1 MKLEKIAVEN
11 FRQFRG
17 RQEIFFSTI
26 NERNVTLVHAEN
38 GFGKTALLN
47 ALLWG
52 FYGHEGLTEDLPK
65 KESLIHEGVAAR
77 SRNPASTSAK
87 VTIWF
92 SHDNEKYRLEREL
105 TLEQQELDAKKSDL
119 TLEQSLDGMVNPIQP
134 AQVAQKKIYTIIPS
148 GISEFLFFNG
158 EGIEHLAREE
168 NSGKITEAIRQMLGL
183 KLIEIAI
190 EDLRHQSVL
199 GKLRAELKERTSLEK
214 AAKIDEQTLVDEDM
228 AELNKRKETNQKNI
242 LATDAELGMV
252 NDKLELNREAHH
264 LQIRRT
270 DLEKRQTALNERLGL
285 VTKRLGQIVAE
296 DSYALF
302 ADDLVKRGREIVN
315 KLRSEGKIP
324 ARVLNTF
331 LKELL
336 DSHTCICKR
345 RLADGSPER
354 KAVEE
359 LMHYAGD
366 QQFNTAVGAL
376 DNALGRIEEGAEHT
390 RKSLQETNAER
401 LKILDDLKLIR
412 EELADIHQK
421 IGGKADE
428 EVHKLEET
436 REKLQLKQLELVA
449 EKTKIELK
457 LEELGKR
464 REELRKEIQD
474 ITDNE
479 ADAQKAQRR
488 LDAVEESARLMQRLL
503 EIETGELWPLLKQE
517 IDTHFR
523 KIIGIDYWAELSAD
537 FKLKIMK
544 RIVVSDIDDEVEK
557 SEEREVALSQGQRQ
571 VTSLVF
577 IASLLALAR
586 RRSEIP
592 TIVKGLSG
600 SEYPLVMD
608 SPFGQ
613 LAQFRPGVA
622 RWIPELAPQVI
633 ILVSSTQFDGAVAT
647 ELKKSKRI
655 GKRYYL
661 TYHGP
666 NIHEDAK
673 REITIGKDTVTVYF
687 EEKHEEFTEIK
698 ELEN

>member
-1 MKLEKIAVEN
+1 MILEKLTLEN

-17 RQEIFFSTI
+17 KQEIFFSNI
-26 NERNVTLVHAEN
+26 KERNVTLVHAEN

-52 FYGHEGLTEDLPK
+52 FYGHDGLTEDLPK
-65 KESLIHEGVAAR
+65 KESIIHEGIAAR
-77 SRNPASTSAK
+77 PGNPASIAAR
-87 VTIWF
+87 VTISF

-105 TLEQQELDAKKSDL
+105 TLEQQKLDSKKTDL
-119 TLEQSLDGMVNPIQP
+119 TLELSLDGMVQP
-134 AQVAQKKIYTIIPS
+134 VPYPQKKILTLMPA

-168 NSGKITEAIRQMLGL
+168 NAAKITDAIRQMLGL
-183 KLIEIAI
+183 KLLETGI
-190 EDLRHQSVL
+190 EDLRHASVI
-199 GKLRAELKERTSLEK
+199 GKLRAELRERTSLEK
-214 AAKIDEQTLVDEDM
+214 VAKIDEQTAVGE
-228 AELNKRKETNQKNI
+228 EITEWNKRKETNQKNI
-242 LATDAELGMV
+242 VATDLELETISI
-252 NDKLELNREAHH
+252 KLELNKEAHH
-264 LQIRRT
+264 LQTRRS
-270 DLEKRQTALNERLGL
+270 DLEKKQAALLQDLAG

-302 ADDLVKRGREIVN
+302 AGDLVQRGRKIVDQ
-315 KLRSEGKIP
+315 LRSEGKIP

-336 DSHTCICKR
+336 DSHRCICKR
-345 RLADGSPER
+345 HLDDGSAER
-354 KAVEE
+354 KLVEE
-359 LMHYAGD
+359 LMTYAGD
-366 QQFNTAVGAL
+366 QQFNNAVGAL

-390 RKSLQETNAER
+390 RKTLQEVNASR

-428 EVHKLEET
+428 EVNKLEDT
-436 REKLQLKQLELVA
+436 REKLKLKQRELLA
-449 EKTKIELK
+449 EKGKIDSELEK
-457 LEELGKR
+457 AQKR
-464 REELRKEIQD
+464 FEDLRKEIQD

-488 LDAVEESARLMQRLL
+488 LNAVEEATTLLQRLL
-503 EIETGELWPLLKQE
+503 DIETTELRPVLNKE
-517 IDTHFR
+517 IDEHFR
-523 KIIGIDYWAELSAD
+523 KIIGVDYWAKLSDD
-537 FKLKIMK
+537 FKLTIMK
-544 RIVVSDIDDEVEK
+544 RVLVSELDDEVEK
-557 SEEREVALSQGQRQ
+557 TEEREVALSQGQRQ

-577 IASLLALAR
+577 IASLVALAR

-592 TIVKGLSG
+592 TILKGVTG
-600 SEYPLVMD
+600 SEYPVVMD

-613 LAQFRPGVA
+613 LSQFRPGVA
-622 RWIPELAPQVI
+622 RWIPELANQVI
-633 ILVSSTQFDGAVAT
+633 IFVSSTQFEGAVEK

-661 TYHGP
+661 AYHGP
-666 NIHEDAK
+666 NIHADAQ
-673 REITIGKDTVTVYF
+673 RELLIGRNNVTVYF
-687 EEKHEEFTEIK
+687 EDKKEEFTEIQ

>member
-1 MKLEKIAVEN
+1 MILEKLVLEN

-26 NERNVTLVHAEN
+26 KERNVTLVHAEN

-52 FYGHEGLTEDLPK
+52 FYGHDGLTEDLPK
-65 KESLIHEGVAAR
+65 KESIIHEGVAAR
-77 SRNPASTSAK
+77 SKNPASTSAK
-87 VTIWF
+87 VTISF

-105 TLEQQELDAKKSDL
+105 TLEQQKLDSTRADV
-119 TLEQSLDGMVNPIQP
+119 TLELSLDGMVQP
-134 AQVAQKKIYTIIPS
+134 VQFPQKKIFSLMPA

-168 NSGKITEAIRQMLGL
+168 NSAKITEAIRQMLGL
-183 KLIEIAI
+183 KLLETAI

-199 GKLRAELKERTSLEK
+199 GKLRAELRDRTSEEK
-214 AAKIDEQTLVDEDM
+214 AAKIDEQTEVDNEII
-228 AELNKRKETNQKNI
+228 EWNKRKDTNQKNVA
-242 LATDAELGMV
+242 ATDAELAMI
-252 NDKLELNREAHH
+252 NTKLEVNREAHH
-264 LQIRRT
+264 LQTRRA
-270 DLEKRQTALNERLGL
+270 DLEKQQSAHNEHLAA
-285 VTKRLGQIVAE
+285 VTKRLGQIIAE

-302 ADDLVKRGREIVN
+302 AGDLVQRGRKIVDQ
-315 KLRSEGKIP
+315 LRSEGKIP

-336 DSHTCICKR
+336 DTHRCICKR
-345 RLADGSPER
+345 HLDDDSAER

-359 LMHYAGD
+359 LMTYAGD
-366 QQFNTAVGAL
+366 QQFNNAVGAL

-390 RKSLQETNAER
+390 RKTLQETNAAR
-401 LKILDDLKLIR
+401 LKVLDDLKLIR

-428 EVHKLEET
+428 TVHNLEET
-436 REKLQLKQLELVA
+436 REKLQLKQRELLAEQGKIDSELE
-449 EKTKIELK
+449 KSQ
-457 LEELGKR
+457 KR

-488 LDAVEESARLMQRLL
+488 LTAVEDSARLMERLL
-503 EIETGELWPLLKQE
+503 EIETNELRPVLNKE
-517 IDTHFR
+517 IDEHFR
-523 KIIGIDYWAELSAD
+523 NIIGVGYWAELSED

-544 RIVVSDIDDEVEK
+544 RLNVGDSDDAASPSIEM
-557 SEEREVALSQGQRQ
+557 EVALSQGQRQ
-571 VTSLVF
+571 ITSLVF
-577 IASLLALAR
+577 IASLVALAR

-592 TIVKGLSG
+592 TIVKGLTG
-600 SEYPLVMD
+600 SEYPIVMD

-622 RWIPELAPQVI
+622 RWIPELGSQVI
-633 ILVSSTQFDGAVAT
+633 IFVSSTQFDGAVAT

-661 TYHGP
+661 AYHGP

-673 REITIGKDTVTVYF
+673 RELQIGKDSVTIYF
-687 EEKHEEFTEIK
+687 EEKEEFTEIQ
-698 ELEN
+698 ELES

>member
-1 MKLEKIAVEN
+1 MILEKLALEN

-17 RQEIFFSTI
+17 RQEIFFSSI
-26 NERNVTLVHAEN
+26 KERNVTLVHAEN

-52 FYGHEGLTEDLPK
+52 FYGHDGLTEDLPK
-65 KESLIHEGVAAR
+65 KESIIHEGVAAR
-77 SRNPASTSAK
+77 SKNPASTSAK

-105 TLEQQELDAKKSDL
+105 TLEQQRLDSKKSDV
-119 TLEQSLDGMVNPIQP
+119 TLEQSLDGMVQP
-134 AQVAQKKIYTIIPS
+134 VQYEQKKIYTLMPA

-168 NSGKITEAIRQMLGL
+168 NSAKITEAIRQMLGL
-183 KLIEIAI
+183 KLLETAI

-199 GKLRAELKERTSLEK
+199 GRLRAELKERASDEK
-214 AAKIDEQTLVDEDM
+214 KAKIDEQTRVDDEIT
-228 AELNKRKETNQKNI
+228 EWNKRKEINQKNI
-242 LATDAELGMV
+242 VGNDGDLGMI
-252 NDKLELNREAHH
+252 NAKLELNREAHH
-264 LQIRRT
+264 LQTRRT
-270 DLEKRQTALNERLGL
+270 DLEKQQSAHNEHLAG

-302 ADDLVKRGREIVN
+302 AGDLVKRGREIVD

-336 DSHTCICKR
+336 DGHRCICKR
-345 RLADGSPER
+345 HLDDDSAER

-359 LMHYAGD
+359 LMTYAGD
-366 QQFNTAVGAL
+366 QQFNNAVGAL

-390 RKSLQETNAER
+390 RKTLQETNATR
-401 LKILDDLKLIR
+401 LKILSDLRVIR

-428 EVHKLEET
+428 AVSKLEET
-436 REKLQLKQLELVA
+436 REKLQLKQLDLVA

-457 LEELGKR
+457 LEELVKR

-488 LDAVEESARLMQRLL
+488 LNAVEESASLMDHLL
-503 EIETGELWPLLKQE
+503 EIETAELRPVLNKE
-517 IDTHFR
+517 IDEHFR
-523 KIIGIDYWAELSAD
+523 KIIGVGYWAELSED

-544 RIVVSDIDDEVEK
+544 RLSVSDADDDAAASVDM
-557 SEEREVALSQGQRQ
+557 EVALSQGQRQ

-577 IASLLALAR
+577 IASLVALAR

-592 TIVKGLSG
+592 TIVKGLTG
-600 SEYPLVMD
+600 SEYPMVMD

-633 ILVSSTQFDGAVAT
+633 ILVSSTQFEGAVAT

-661 TYHGP
+661 AYHGP
-666 NIHEDAK
+666 NIHAEAK
-673 REITIGKDTVTVYF
+673 RELQIGKGPVTVYF
-687 EEKHEEFTEIK
+687 EEKEEFTEIQ
-698 ELEN
+698 ELES

>member
-1 MKLEKIAVEN
+1 MILEKLVLEN

-17 RQEIFFSTI
+17 RQEILFSTI
-26 NERNVTLVHAEN
+26 KDRNVTLVHAEN
-38 GFGKTALLN
+38 GFGKTAMLN

-65 KESLIHEGVAAR
+65 KENIIHEGTAAR
-77 SRNPASTSAK
+77 SRHATSTSAK

-92 SHDNEKYRLEREL
+92 SHDHERYRLEREL
-105 TLEQQELDAKKSDL
+105 TLEQQKLDAKKTDL
-119 TLEQSLDGMVNPIQP
+119 TLELSMDGMVQP
-134 AQVAQKKIYTIIPS
+134 VQFAQKKILTLMPT

-168 NSGKITEAIRQMLGL
+168 NSAKITEAIRQMLGL
-183 KLIEIAI
+183 KLLETAI
-190 EDLRHQSVL
+190 EDLRCHSVL
-199 GKLRAELKERTSLEK
+199 GKLRTELKERASLEK
-214 AAKIDEQTLVDEDM
+214 AAKIDEQSLVDEDI
-228 AELNKRKETNQKNI
+228 ADLNKRKETNQKNI
-242 LATDAELGMV
+242 VATDAELGMV
-252 NDKLELNREAHH
+252 NAKLELNREAHH
-264 LQIRRT
+264 LQTRRE
-270 DLEKRQTALNERLGL
+270 DLEKQQTALNDRLGL
-285 VTKRLGQIVAE
+285 VTKRLGQIIAE

-336 DSHTCICKR
+336 DSKTCICKR
-345 RLADGSPER
+345 HLVDGSSER
-354 KAVEE
+354 KAVED
-359 LMHYAGD
+359 LMTYAGD
-366 QQFNTAVGAL
+366 QQFNNAVGAL

-390 RKSLQETNAER
+390 RKTLQETNAER
-401 LKILDDLKLIR
+401 IKIIDDLKVVR

-436 REKLQLKQLELVA
+436 REALLLKQRELVA
-449 EKTKIELK
+449 EKARIELK
-457 LEELGKR
+457 LEEKTKR
-464 REELRKEIQD
+464 RDELTKEIQD
-474 ITDNE
+474 ITDSE

-488 LDAVEESARLMQRLL
+488 LTAVEDSARLLERIL
-503 EIETGELWPLLKQE
+503 EIETAELRPVLNKEIGE
-517 IDTHFR
+517 HFR
-523 KIIGIDYWAELSAD
+523 KIIGVGYWAELSDD

-544 RIVVSDIDDEVEK
+544 RLEVSEDESDASK
-557 SEEREVALSQGQRQ
+557 SFDLEVALSQGQRQ

-577 IASLLALAR
+577 IASMVALAR

-592 TIVKGLSG
+592 TIVKGLTG
-600 SEYPLVMD
+600 SEYPMVMD

-613 LAQFRPGVA
+613 LSQFRPGVA

-633 ILVSSTQFDGAVAT
+633 IFVSSAQFEGSVAN
-647 ELKKSKRI
+647 ELKRSRRI
-655 GKRYYL
+655 GKRYFL

-666 NIHEDAK
+666 HIHAEAK
-673 REITIGKDTVTVYF
+673 RELQIGKDPVTVYF
-687 EEKHEEFTEIK
+687 ENKEEFTEIQ
-698 ELEN
+698 ELES

>member
-1 MKLEKIAVEN
+1 MILKKLVLEN

-17 RQEIFFSTI
+17 RQEIHFSTVSG
-26 NERNVTLVHAEN
+26 RNVTLVHAEN

-52 FYGHEGLTEDLPK
+52 FYGHAGLTEDLPK
-65 KESLIHEGVAAR
+65 KESIIHEGVAAR

-87 VTIWF
+87 VSIWF
-92 SHDNEKYRLEREL
+92 DHDHEQYHLEREL
-105 TLEQQELDAKKSDL
+105 TLEQQQLDSRKTDLSLEL
-119 TLEQSLDGMVNPIQP
+119 SLDGMVQAIGYP
-134 AQVAQKKIYTIIPS
+134 QKKIDTLMPA

-168 NSGKITEAIRQMLGL
+168 NAPKVTEAIRQMLGL
-183 KLIEIAI
+183 KLLEIAI

-199 GKLRAELKERTSLEK
+199 GKLRAELRDRTSQEK
-214 AAKIDEQTLVDEDM
+214 AAKIDEQTLVDEEIT
-228 AELNKRKETNQKNI
+228 ELNKRKDTNQKNI
-242 LATDAELGMV
+242 VATDNELAMV
-252 NDKLELNREAHH
+252 NTKLELNREAHL
-264 LQIRRT
+264 LQTRRT
-270 DLEKRQTALNERLGL
+270 DLEKQQAGLNERLSL

-302 ADDLVKRGREIVN
+302 AGDLVKRGRDIVS
-315 KLRSEGKIP
+315 KLRNEGKIP

-345 RLADGSPER
+345 QLDNGSPER

-359 LMHYAGD
+359 LMTYAGD
-366 QQFNTAVGAL
+366 QQFNNAVGAL

-390 RKSLQETNAER
+390 RKTLQDTNGER
-401 LKILDDLKLIR
+401 LKILDDLKVVR

-428 EVHKLEET
+428 EVHKLEDT
-436 REKLQLKQLELVA
+436 REKLLLKQRELLGEQARIEVDLERH
-449 EKTKIELK
+449 
-457 LEELGKR
+457 GKR
-464 REELRKEIQD
+464 REQLRKEIQD
-474 ITDNE
+474 ITDSE

-488 LDAVEESARLMQRLL
+488 LNSVEESARLLERLL
-503 EIETGELWPLLKQE
+503 EIETAELRPVLNTE
-517 IDTHFR
+517 IDEHFR
-523 KIIGIDYWAELSAD
+523 KIIGVGYWAELSED
-537 FKLKIMK
+537 FKLRIMK
-544 RIVVSDIDDEVEK
+544 RVSSGEADEHSAGRET
-557 SEEREVALSQGQRQ
+557 EVALSQGQRQ

-577 IASLLALAR
+577 IASLVALAR

-592 TIVKGLSG
+592 TIVKGLTG
-600 SEYPLVMD
+600 SEYPMVMD

-613 LAQFRPGVA
+613 LSQFRPGVA

-633 ILVSSTQFDGAVAT
+633 ILVSNTQYEGAVDN
-647 ELKKSKRI
+647 ELRRSRRI
-655 GKRYYL
+655 GKRYIL
-661 TYHGP
+661 AYHGP
-666 NIHEDAK
+666 NIHPDAK
-673 REITIGKDTVTVYF
+673 RELKIGKDPVTVYF
-687 EEKHEEFTEIK
+687 EENEEFTEVQ

>member
-1 MKLEKIAVEN
+1 MILEKITIEN

-17 RQEIFFSTI
+17 KQEIFFSTVPS
-26 NERNVTLVHAEN
+26 RNVTLVHAEN

-52 FYGHEGLTEDLPK
+52 FYGHEGLSEDLPR
-65 KESLIHEGVAAR
+65 KESIIHEGTAAR
-77 SRNPASTSAK
+77 SKNPTVTSAK

-92 SHDNEKYRLEREL
+92 THDTEKYRLEREL
-105 TLEQQELDAKKSDL
+105 TLEQQKLDAKRTDL
-119 TLEQSLDGMVNPIQP
+119 VLEVNKDGMPIKERHPQP
-134 AQVAQKKIYTIIPS
+134 RIQALMPFA
-148 GISEFLFFNG
+148 ISEFLFFNG

-168 NSGKITEAIRQMLGL
+168 NSEKITDAVRQMLGL
-183 KLIEIAI
+183 KLLQAAI

-199 GKLRAELKERTSLEK
+199 GKLRAELKDRTSAEK
-214 AAKIDEQTLVDEDM
+214 AAKIDEQTRVDDDL
-228 AELNKRKETNQKNI
+228 AEWGRRKETNQKNI
-242 LATDAELGMV
+242 LATDAELATV
-252 NDKLELNREAHH
+252 SNKLELNREAHH
-264 LQIRRT
+264 LQLRRN
-270 DLEKRQTALNERLGL
+270 DLEKQEQGLIERLTAT
-285 VTKRLGQIVAE
+285 TKRLGQIVAE

-302 ADDLVKRGREIVN
+302 AGDLVKRGREIVDQ
-315 KLRSEGKIP
+315 LRSEGKIP
-324 ARVLNTF
+324 ARVLNSF

-336 DSHTCICKR
+336 ESHRCICKR
-345 RLADGSPER
+345 HLDDGSAER

-366 QQFNTAVGAL
+366 QQFNNAVGAL

-390 RKSLQETNAER
+390 RRALQETNAER
-401 LKILDDLKLIR
+401 LKISDELKAVR
-412 EELADIHQK
+412 EELAQIHHK
-421 IGGKADE
+421 LGGKADE

-436 REKLQLKQLELVA
+436 RTKLQLRQRELLA
-449 EKTKIELK
+449 
-457 LEELGKR
+457 ELGKIDSEMDKAQKR

-474 ITDNE
+474 IIDSE

-488 LDAVEESARLMQRLL
+488 LSAVEESATLL
-503 EIETGELWPLLKQE
+503 QNILAIETSELRPVLNKE
-517 IDTHFR
+517 IDEHFR
-523 KIIGIDYWAELSAD
+523 KIIGIGFWAELSDD

-544 RIVVSDIDDEVEK
+544 RIIVSDVDDEVEK

-577 IASLLALAR
+577 IASLVALAR

-592 TIVKGLSG
+592 TIIKGLTG

-613 LAQFRPGVA
+613 LSQFRPGVA

-633 ILVSSTQFDGAVAT
+633 IFVSRAQFEGDVDT

-655 GKRYYL
+655 GKRYFL
-661 TYHGP
+661 AYHGP
-666 NIHEDAK
+666 NIQPDAQ
-673 REITIGKDTVTVYF
+673 RELRIGKDTVTVYF
-687 EEKHEEFTEIK
+687 EEKKDEFTEIR
-698 ELEN
+698 ELET